1 MVRIPS
7 LDALR
12 IFVVAARHVS
22 FTEAADA
29 LHLTQSAISHR
40 IRGLEDVLGV
50 PLFSRLTSG
59 LELTARGRALA
70 RRVELAIGEIDR
82 SVVELTQRHDDTGPL
97 KMTTSPAV
105 ATHWLIPRLPTIRGR
120 YPDLDVQV
128 IADHQPLNLR
138 AKGIDLAIR
147 FCRAPQPDYAMTRL
161 MGDRI
166 IPVCAPALL
175 KTHGPVETIEEL
187 LSLPLLDDWSSR
199 AGDSGSDWR
208 AWLDHHGRS
217 DMNCRTRQKF
227 SDAGMLIDA
236 AGLGLGVAL
245 ARVSLVA
252 DRLARGA
259 LVCPLRLVAP
269 TAFSYYL
276 LCLPEVVDHPKIALF
291 RRIMISEAA
300 ATEASIL
307 AIDRPFLLSSNAD
320 RELPTAA

>member
-50 PLFSRLTSG
+50 PLFNRLTRG

-70 RRVELAIGEIDR
+70 RRIELAIGEIDR
-82 SVVELTQRHDDTGPL
+82 SVVELTQRDDSGPL
-97 KMTTSPAV
+97 KVTMSPAV
-105 ATHWLIPRLPTIRGR
+105 ASHWLIPRLPSMRRR

-138 AKGIDLAIR
+138 TKGIDLAIR
-147 FCRAPQPDYAMTRL
+147 FCRTPQSDYAITRL
-161 MGDRI
+161 MGDRV
-166 IPVCAPALL
+166 IPVCAPAFLER
-175 KTHGPVETIEEL
+175 HGPVETIDAL

-208 AWLDHHGRS
+208 AWLDHHDRP
-217 DMNCRTRQKF
+217 DADYRTGQKF

-236 AGLGLGVAL
+236 ARLGLGVAL

-252 DRLARGA
+252 DRLASGA

-276 LCLPEVVDHPKIALF
+276 LCLPEAVDRPKIALL
-291 RRIMISEAA
+291 RSILISEAA
-300 ATEASIL
+300 MTEASIL
-307 AIDRPFLLSSNAD
+307 AVDRPFLLPSNAD
-320 RELPTAA
+320 CALSAAA